1 MTLRE
6 LFELLQSKR
15 SQFDAMSKE
24 ATPNMEELRSLN
36 QEILDLNE
44 RIKLMEE
51 QRNLHI
57 PDATIGAPEKTATPE
72 ASSEVRSLS
81 NEDLDKEYEGAFI
94 RAFRRQKL
102 SQRDMELYHEMEKR
116 ASMAPTVGHFE
127 SSVDANG
134 GFIVPKAVST
144 MIQEYKRQGQYDLSK
159 LVDVTFTAVL
169 SGTFT
174 YEKLAEITPFANIS
188 QWDEVPEVEPGKFET
203 KTYTIKDYGGILPI
217 PRTLLQDTD
226 QNLMAYVARFI
237 AKKSIATRNKK
248 ILDVLTATYTGV
260 KVALADIKAIKKV
273 INVTLD
279 AAFLPTAKIITN
291 QDGFDFLDSLEDKN
305 GHGYIEDDVK
315 DPTKKRLKGLEIVV
329 LPNGTLKTNT
339 KKVPVF
345 IGDSKEALRLY
356 DRGVYEV
363 ATTDIGGKAFLRNST
378 DVRVIDRFDVISLDK
393 DALIACEITLP

>member
-1 MTLRE
+1 MNLRE
-6 LFELLQSKR
+6 LLALLAEKR
-15 SQFDAMSKE
+15 SRF
-24 ATPNMEELRSLN
+24 NELSADHQSDMAEVRALN
-36 QEILDLNE
+36 QEILDLND
-44 RIKLMEE
+44 RIKMIQE
-51 QRNLHI
+51 QRGMQI
-57 PDATIGAPEKTATPE
+57 PNHDALETPSVEPVGA
-72 ASSEVRSLS
+72 SEVRSLS

-94 RAFRRQKL
+94 RAFRHQKL

-144 MIQEYKRQGQYDLSK
+144 LIQEYKRQGQFDLSQ
-159 LVDVTFTAVL
+159 LVDVTFTAVVK
-169 SGTFT
+169 GTFT
-174 YEKLAEITPFANIS
+174 YEKLS
-188 QWDEVPEVEPGKFET
+188 GKFET
-203 KTYTIKDYGGILPI
+203 KTYDIKDYGGILPI

-248 ILDVLTATYTGV
+248 ILDVLTATYTGT

-291 QDGFDFLDSLEDKN
+291 QDGFDFLDSLEDKD
-305 GHGYIEDDVK
+305 GRGYIEDDVK

>member
-1 MTLRE
+1 M
-6 LFELLQSKR
+6 
-15 SQFDAMSKE
+15 
-24 ATPNMEELRSLN
+24 
-36 QEILDLNE
+36 
-44 RIKLMEE
+44 
-51 QRNLHI
+51 
-57 PDATIGAPEKTATPE
+57 
-72 ASSEVRSLS
+72 
-81 NEDLDKEYEGAFI
+81 
-94 RAFRRQKL
+94 
-102 SQRDMELYHEMEKR
+102 
-116 ASMAPTVGHFE
+116 
-127 SSVDANG
+127 
-134 GFIVPKAVST
+134 
-144 MIQEYKRQGQYDLSK
+144 
-159 LVDVTFTAVL
+159 

-174 YEKLAEITPFANIS
+174 YEKLAEITPFANIA
-188 QWDEVPEVEPGKFET
+188 QWDEIPEVESDKFET
-203 KTYTIKDYGGILPI
+203 KTYSIKDYGGILPI
-217 PRTLLQDTD
+217 PNTLLQDTD

-248 ILDVLTATYTGV
+248 ILDVLTATYTGA

-291 QDGFDFLDSLEDKN
+291 QDGFDFLDSLEDKD
-305 GHGYIEDDVK
+305 GRGYIEDDVK

-363 ATTDIGGKAFLRNST
+363 ATTAIGGKAFLRNST

>member
-6 LFELLQSKR
+6 LLELLQSKR

-94 RAFRRQKL
+94 RAFRHQKL

-127 SSVDANG
+127 SNVDANG

-144 MIQEYKRQGQYDLSK
+144 LIQEYKRQGQFDLSQ
-159 LVDVTFTAVL
+159 LVDVTFTAVVK
-169 SGTFT
+169 GTFT
-174 YEKLAEITPFANIS
+174 YEKLAEITPFANIA
-188 QWDEVPEVEPGKFET
+188 QWDEIPEVESGKFET
-203 KTYTIKDYGGILPI
+203 KTYDIKDYGGILPI

-248 ILDVLTATYTGV
+248 ILDVLTATYTGA

-291 QDGFDFLDSLEDKN
+291 QDGFDFLDSLEDKD
-305 GHGYIEDDVK
+305 GRGYIEDDVK

>member
-1 MTLRE
+1 
-6 LFELLQSKR
+6 
-15 SQFDAMSKE
+15 
-24 ATPNMEELRSLN
+24 
-36 QEILDLNE
+36 
-44 RIKLMEE
+44 
-51 QRNLHI
+51 
-57 PDATIGAPEKTATPE
+57 
-72 ASSEVRSLS
+72 
-81 NEDLDKEYEGAFI
+81 
-94 RAFRRQKL
+94 
-102 SQRDMELYHEMEKR
+102 MELYHEMEKR

-144 MIQEYKRQGQYDLSK
+144 LIQEYKRQGQFDLSQ
-159 LVDVTFTAVL
+159 LVDVTFTAVVK
-169 SGTFT
+169 GTFT
-174 YEKLAEITPFANIS
+174 YEKLAEITPFANIA
-188 QWDEVPEVEPGKFET
+188 QWDEIPEVESGKFET
-203 KTYTIKDYGGILPI
+203 KTYDIKDYGGILPI

-248 ILDVLTATYTGV
+248 ILDVLTATYTGT

-291 QDGFDFLDSLEDKN
+291 QDGFDFLDSLEDKD
-305 GHGYIEDDVK
+305 GRGYIEDDVK

>member
-6 LFELLQSKR
+6 LLELLQSKR

-44 RIKLMEE
+44 RIKLIEE
-51 QRNLHI
+51 QRNLHV
-57 PDATIGAPEKTATPE
+57 PDATIGAPEKTAAPE

-81 NEDLDKEYEGAFI
+81 DEDLDKEYEGTFI
-94 RAFRRQKL
+94 RSFRRQKL
-102 SQRDMELYHEMEKR
+102 SQRDMELYYEMEKR
-116 ASMAPTVGHFE
+116 ASMAPTGGHFE

-144 MIQEYKRQGQYDLSK
+144 MIQEYKRQGQFDLSQ
-159 LVDVTFTAVL
+159 LVDVTFTAVVQ
-169 SGTFT
+169 GTFT
-174 YEKLAEITPFANIS
+174 YEKLAEITPFANIA
-188 QWDEVPEVEPGKFET
+188 QWDEIPEVEPGKFET
-203 KTYTIKDYGGILPI
+203 KTYSIKDYGGILPI

-248 ILDVLTATYTGV
+248 ILDVLTATYTGA

-291 QDGFDFLDSLEDKN
+291 QDGFDFLDSLEDKD
-305 GHGYIEDDVK
+305 GRGYIEDDVK

-363 ATTDIGGKAFLRNST
+363 ATTDIGGKAFFRNST

>member
-6 LFELLQSKR
+6 LLELLQSKR

-44 RIKLMEE
+44 RIKMMEE

-57 PDATIGAPEKTATPE
+57 PDAKIGVPEQTDAPK

-81 NEDLDKEYEGAFI
+81 NEDLDKEYEGTFI
-94 RAFRRQKL
+94 RAFRGQKL
-102 SQRDMELYHEMEKR
+102 SQRDMELYYEMEKR
-116 ASMAPTVGHFE
+116 ASMAPTVEHFE

-144 MIQEYKRQGQYDLSK
+144 LIQEYKRQGQYDLSQ
-159 LVDVTFTAVL
+159 LVDVTFTSVVT
-169 SGTFT
+169 GTFT
-174 YEKLAEITPFANIS
+174 YEKLAEITPFANIA
-188 QWDEVPEVEPGKFET
+188 QWDEIPEVESGKFET

-291 QDGFDFLDSLEDKN
+291 QDGFDFLDSLEDKD

>member
-6 LFELLQSKR
+6 LLELLQSKR

-24 ATPNMEELRSLN
+24 ANPSMEELRSLN

-57 PDATIGAPEKTATPE
+57 PDATIGAPEKTAAPE

-81 NEDLDKEYEGAFI
+81 DEDLDKEYEGAFI

-102 SQRDMELYHEMEKR
+102 SQRDMELYYEMEKR

-144 MIQEYKRQGQYDLSK
+144 MIQEYKRQGQYDLSQ
-159 LVDVTFTAVL
+159 LVDVVFTSVVT
-169 SGTFT
+169 GTFT

-248 ILDVLTATYTGV
+248 ILDVLTATYTGT
-260 KVALADIKAIKKV
+260 KVALADIKAIKK
-273 INVTLD
+273 VTLD